1 MAEWNCLHIVEI
13 FAAHNKRDSL
23 SKHPNITP
31 TKKSITKQ
39 ILTYLYLFC
48 RFVTGRS
55 KIMETSVVT
64 SKGQI
69 VIPVKIR
76 RRLGIANGT
85 KVAFVEQEGKII
97 IQPLDKNYFNNLSGI
112 LDEKGKML
120 KSLMEDKKKEREL

>member
-1 MAEWNCLHIVEI
+1 
-13 FAAHNKRDSL
+13 
-23 SKHPNITP
+23 
-31 TKKSITKQ
+31 
-39 ILTYLYLFC
+39 
-48 RFVTGRS
+48 
-55 KIMETSVVT
+55 METSVVT

-112 LDEKGKML
+112 LGEKGKML
-120 KSLMEDKKKEREL
+120 KSLIEDKKKEREL

>member
-1 MAEWNCLHIVEI
+1 
-13 FAAHNKRDSL
+13 
-23 SKHPNITP
+23 
-31 TKKSITKQ
+31 
-39 ILTYLYLFC
+39 
-48 RFVTGRS
+48 
-55 KIMETSVVT
+55 METSVVT
-64 SKGQI
+64 TKGQI

-112 LDEKGKML
+112 LGEKGKML

>member
-1 MAEWNCLHIVEI
+1 
-13 FAAHNKRDSL
+13 
-23 SKHPNITP
+23 
-31 TKKSITKQ
+31 
-39 ILTYLYLFC
+39 
-48 RFVTGRS
+48 
-55 KIMETSVVT
+55 METSVVT

-112 LDEKGKML
+112 LGEKGKML

>member
-1 MAEWNCLHIVEI
+1 
-13 FAAHNKRDSL
+13 
-23 SKHPNITP
+23 
-31 TKKSITKQ
+31 
-39 ILTYLYLFC
+39 
-48 RFVTGRS
+48 
-55 KIMETSVVT
+55 METSVVT

-112 LDEKGKML
+112 LGEKGKML
-120 KSLMEDKKKEREL
+120 KSLMDDKKKEREL